1 MSPEA
6 GPRAG
11 RLLEPRTIAIIGA
24 SSGEGLSSR
33 LVANLAA
40 HGFNGEIFLV
50 NPRHSQIG
58 GVPCYPSIVDVP
70 ALVDV
75 AAVVVPAD
83 AVADALAACVQ
94 AGVGA
99 AVIMAA
105 GFAEDGRGPGK
116 DRQARIE
123 EATRG
128 SDLVVCGPNSE
139 GFFNVSSGIAL
150 SFSGSVNADF
160 LRYSAAWM
168 TPDEQNVR
176 EAITG
181 GVAIVAQSGGLGFSI
196 FSRGVAAG
204 MGFSHV
210 ISVGNE
216 MDLDVLD
223 CAEYLLTRAE
233 VKVIGM
239 YVEGLRHPERLPAV
253 AMAARRAGKAIVIG
267 KSGVSAAGSRSTLSH
282 TGHLAGDARLYA
294 AAFRHYG
301 IIEVSDQEELLDV
314 CWALSTSPP
323 LTGDNVAV
331 VSWSGGS
338 AVWTADAC
346 ERAGF
351 RLPVLDDDTQARLA
365 ELLPSFAGV
374 QNPVDITGA
383 SKTSIGKIMRIVAE
397 APQADGLVLITTLH
411 TEGAMERDFP
421 DLSEALA
428 STGKPMLVYSYTE
441 PRPGNRRAVRDLGL
455 PLYPSSTR
463 AAKSLGALRA
473 LARSREQAA
482 AQDAVPATAAPPA
495 DGERRGV
502 YTERQTTEL
511 LRSAGFAVAEHALA
525 TDAAGAVA
533 AAARIGFPVALK
545 LQAPSVPHKASIGG
559 VLLNVGDADAVHGG
573 FTHLWDDIAAG
584 IHDAE
589 GILVQR
595 MIPDGIEMLVGI
607 DNTAGFGP
615 MVMLGFGGSNV
626 ERVNDTVIEAAPLTT
641 ERARAMI
648 GSLRNAAVLTEG
660 LGGRHGYDI
669 EGLAGFLVR
678 ISAWAVAHQDTV
690 GELDINPLLVTG
702 SGVLIVDSLLVGVA
716 AVSAA

>member
-1 MSPEA
+1 VSPEA

-40 HGFNGEIFLV
+40 HGFEGEIFLV

-70 ALVDV
+70 ASVDV

-83 AVADALAACVQ
+83 AVADALADCVQ

-105 GFAEDGRGPGK
+105 GFVEDARGPGK

-150 SFSGSVNADF
+150 SFSGSVNPDF

-168 TPDEQNVR
+168 TPEEQNVR
-176 EAITG
+176 EAIAG
-181 GVAIVAQSGGLGFSI
+181 DVAIVAQSGGLGFSI

-253 AMAARRAGKAIVIG
+253 ATAARRAGKAIVIG

-301 IIEVSDQEELLDV
+301 IIEVSDQEELLDT

-383 SKTSIGKIMRIVAE
+383 SKTSLGKIMRIVAE
-397 APQADGLVLITTLH
+397 APDADGLVLITTLH

-428 STGKPMLVYSYTE
+428 ATGKPMVVYSYTE

-473 LARSREQAA
+473 LGRSREQGA
-482 AQDAVPATAAPPA
+482 AQDAVHAAAAPPA
-495 DGERRGV
+495 GGERPGV
-502 YTERQTTEL
+502 YTERQTTER

-525 TDAAGAVA
+525 TDAAAAVA

-559 VLLNVGDADAVHGG
+559 VLLNVGDADAVHAG
-573 FTHLWDDIAAG
+573 FTRLWDDIASG

-641 ERARAMI
+641 ERALAMI

-669 EGLAGFLVR
+669 EALAGFLVR
-678 ISAWAVAHQDTV
+678 ISAWAVAHRDTV